1 MFWPTLSGSLAAIV
15 GAGWWYFRRELNS
28 RDAQVLALQQRLESV
43 EKVHR
48 AAEVESDTRQRAMFD
63 SMIEGVLLLDS
74 TGRAVF
80 ANTACRRFFRQLN
93 DPAGLTMMEAFRH
106 LDLARLVDEL
116 IGGKSF
122 TEREI
127 QINGEPPRWLQVNG
141 TLKLDASKHLQG
153 ALLVLHDTTRL
164 RQLENTRR
172 EFVANVSHEL
182 RTPLSLV
189 KGSVETLKSGAK
201 DDPRAC
207 ARFLDIIE
215 RHTDRLIFLIEDLL
229 TLSQLEAGQAV
240 INFHTVPLRTVV
252 SEVLSDLEPRS
263 KTREVTLVNEV
274 PDSLFARAD
283 YDRLQQ
289 VLSNLIDNA
298 IKYGR
303 INGKVTVS
311 AHQQGTS
318 DWVAVTVADD
328 GPGIPAEAAARVFE
342 RFYRVDTARSREQ
355 GGTGLG
361 LSIVKHI
368 VSAHGGTVSL
378 ESFPG
383 QGARFTFTLPSA
395 ENY

>member
-1 MFWPTLSGSLAAIV
+1 MLWPTLSGLLAATV
-15 GAGWWYFRRELNS
+15 GAGWWYLNREIKS
-28 RDAQVLALQQRLESV
+28 RDAQFRALQQRLETVNES
-43 EKVHR
+43 HR
-48 AAEVESDTRQRAMFD
+48 VAELESDTRQRAMFD
-63 SMIEGVLLLDS
+63 SMMEGVLLLDS
-74 TGRAVF
+74 TGRALF
-80 ANTACRRFFRQLN
+80 ANSACRRFFRQPN

-106 LDLARLVDEL
+106 LELARLVDEL

-122 TEREI
+122 TEQEI
-127 QINGEPPRWLQVNG
+127 QINGDPPRWLQVNG
-141 TLKLDASKHLQG
+141 TLKLDAAKNPQG

-252 SEVLSDLEPRS
+252 AEVLSDLEPKS
-263 KTREVTLVNEV
+263 ETRKVSLVNAV

-303 INGKVTVS
+303 MGGKVTVS
-311 AHQQGTS
+311 ATLQASSG
-318 DWVAVTVADD
+318 WVAVTVADD

-342 RFYRVDTARSREQ
+342 RFYRADTARSREQ

-368 VSAHGGTVSL
+368 IQAHGGTVSL
-378 ESFPG
+378 DSSPG
-383 QGARFTFTLPSA
+383 NGARFTFTLPAA